1 MMNLMLAKMIPAEA
15 RAEILLSLDRFL
27 RQTINDEEIFMT
39 WLEEGVPDG
48 TEAASELNDVSL
60 ESFVEMWNLAR
71 RLLEADTEETDF
83 EPDDI
88 DDDAGYNPSMGCL
101 QSRQ

>member
-27 RQTINDEEIFMT
+27 RQTVNDEEIFMT

-48 TEAASELNDVSL
+48 TVEPSELLDVKA
-60 ESFVEMWNLAR
+60 EEFVEMWDLAS
-71 RLLEADTEETDF
+71 RLVNEEVDC

-88 DDDAGYNPSMGCL
+88 DDDAGYNPYMGCMDWDC
-101 QSRQ
+101 

>member
-48 TEAASELNDVSL
+48 TETAAELLDV
-60 ESFVEMWNLAR
+60 EAEEFAEMWNLAEK
-71 RLLEADTEETDF
+71 LVNEQLAEH
-83 EPDDI
+83 
-88 DDDAGYNPSMGCL
+88 GG
-101 QSRQ
+101 